1 MRSRVLS
8 MLQALV
14 LGVVL
19 AVAVALVLAAF
30 GLGAWMVI
38 RWIGKRFAMR

>member
-1 MRSRVLS
+1 MRSRTLS
-8 MLQALV
+8 LLQALV

-19 AVAVALVLAAF
+19 AVAAALVLAAF

-38 RWIGKRFAMR
+38 RWISKRFATR